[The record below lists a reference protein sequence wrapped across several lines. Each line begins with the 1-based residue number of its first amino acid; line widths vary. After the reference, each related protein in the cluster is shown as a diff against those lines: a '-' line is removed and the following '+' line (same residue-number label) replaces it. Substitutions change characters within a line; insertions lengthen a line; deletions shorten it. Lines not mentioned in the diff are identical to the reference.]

1 MSKKIKVLIIDD
13 SQLIRHLL
21 EEILSSDEHIEVVGT
36 ATDPY
41 DAREKI
47 KLLNPDVLTLDVE
60 MPRMDGITFLSNL
73 MRLKPMPVIMIS
85 TLTEKGADITLQ
97 ALELGA
103 IDYIAKPKVKVN
115 ETLPALSKDINAKI
129 KLAAK
134 ANVQALEQIVNR
146 DQFASR
152 ATIEAGQQ
160 RNHKIELIAI
170 GASTGGT
177 EAIKQV
183 LISLPEEMPPIV
195 IVQHMPPG
203 FTTSFADRL
212 NKTTSIAVSELTEQ
226 RLPLKAGHAYIA
238 NGDQHMV
245 ITGKN
250 GQYYGGVEDSAPVNR
265 HKPSVDVLF
274 NSIAQNCGGN
284 NVALLLTGMGIDGAS
299 GMKNMLDNGSLTI
312 AQDES
317 SCVVWGMP
325 RAAVEREAA
334 AEILPLQNIGQFLVN
349 ACYK

>member
-1 MSKKIKVLIIDD
+1 MSKKIKVLIVDD

-21 EEILSSDEHIEVVGT
+21 EEIISSDERIEVVGT

-41 DAREKI
+41 DARDKI

-73 MRLKPMPVIMIS
+73 MRLKPMPVLMIS
-85 TLTEKGADITLQ
+85 TLTEKGADVTLQ

-115 ETLPALSKDINAKI
+115 EALPALSHDINSKI

-134 ANVQALEQIVNR
+134 ANIQALERNFNR
-146 DQFASR
+146 EQFSKT
-152 ATIEAGQQ
+152 ATIQAGKK

-183 LISLPEEMPPIV
+183 LMTLPVDMPPVV

-203 FTTSFADRL
+203 FTASFADRL
-212 NKTTSIAVSELTEQ
+212 NKNTLIEVSELTAS
-226 RLPLKAGHAYIA
+226 RLQLQAGHAYIA
-238 NGDQHMV
+238 NGEQHMV
-245 ITGKN
+245 VSEKDGR
-250 GQYYGGVEDSAPVNR
+250 YFASVEDSDPVNR

-274 NSIAQNCGGN
+274 NSLVQNCSSN
-284 NVALLLTGMGIDGAS
+284 NVAVLLTGMGIDGAN
-299 GMKNMLDNGSLTI
+299 GMKNMLDHGSLTI
-312 AQDES
+312 AQDENS
-317 SCVVWGMP
+317 SVVWGMP
-325 RAAVEREAA
+325 RAAVQREAA
-334 AEILPLQNIGQFLVN
+334 AKVLPLQEIGQFLVN
-349 ACYK
+349 SCYK

>member
-1 MSKKIKVLIIDD
+1 MSKKIKVLIVDD

-21 EEILSSDEHIEVVGT
+21 EEILSSDERIEVIGT
-36 ATDPY
+36 ATDPF

-47 KLLNPDVLTLDVE
+47 KQLNPDVLTLDVE

-115 ETLPALSKDINAKI
+115 EALPTLSKEINAKI

-134 ANVQALEQIVNR
+134 ANVQALERIFNR
-146 DQFASR
+146 EQFSSTVAVK
-152 ATIEAGQQ
+152 AGQQ
-160 RNHKIELIAI
+160 RNQKIELIAI

-183 LISLPEEMPPIV
+183 LMSMPTDMPPIV

-203 FTTSFADRL
+203 FTKSFAERL
-212 NKTTSIAVSELTEQ
+212 NKTTGISVRELTEQ
-226 RLPLKAGHAYIA
+226 RLPLTAGHAYLA

-245 ITGKN
+245 ISEKQ
-250 GQYYGGVEDSAPVNR
+250 GQYFAGVEDSDPVNR

-274 NSIAQNCGGN
+274 NSLAQHCSNN
-284 NVALLLTGMGIDGAS
+284 NVAILLTGMGIDGAS
-299 GMKNMLDNGSLTI
+299 GMKNMRDNGSLTI
-312 AQDES
+312 AQDEN

-325 RAAVEREAA
+325 RAAVERDAA
-334 AEILPLQNIGQFLVN
+334 AEILPLEKIGQFLVN
-349 ACYK
+349 SCYK